1 MRVIMTTGAA
11 LSMNSLKKTFD
22 GSVTSVDVTLEV
34 REGEIISLVGPSGC
48 GKTTTLRLIAGF
60 EEPDSGELRIF
71 SEEMYS
77 LSRLV
82 APEKRGIGM
91 VFQDYALF
99 PHLSVLD
106 NVRYGVRDSDESW
119 LELLDLLGIRSISAR
134 SVENLSGG
142 EQQRVA
148 IARALAARPRI
159 LLLDEPFSNIDAAQ
173 RVHIR
178 QEIIAALRTLET
190 TVIWVTHDQ
199 EEALLVAD
207 RVAFMI
213 DGEIKQID
221 SPEHIYMYPE
231 TLEAAEFIGEGVA
244 FLSEIRNDQ
253 ITSIFGDLPISE
265 CATESNRLEIDQ
277 SSSAILFVRP
287 EQITLE
293 PDQIL
298 VGSTVAGTVIS
309 KDYFGHSSLLT
320 VQLDDKSLFKVRVT
334 SRVEVSE
341 GQRLNLGLREYPRA
355 FAQTASV

>member
-1 MRVIMTTGAA
+1 
-11 LSMNSLKKTFD
+11 
-22 GSVTSVDVTLEV
+22 
-34 REGEIISLVGPSGC
+34 
-48 GKTTTLRLIAGF
+48 
-60 EEPDSGELRIF
+60 
-71 SEEMYS
+71 
-77 LSRLV
+77 
-82 APEKRGIGM
+82 
-91 VFQDYALF
+91 
-99 PHLSVLD
+99 
-106 NVRYGVRDSDESW
+106 
-119 LELLDLLGIRSISAR
+119 
-134 SVENLSGG
+134 
-142 EQQRVA
+142 
-148 IARALAARPRI
+148 
-159 LLLDEPFSNIDAAQ
+159 
-173 RVHIR
+173 
-178 QEIIAALRTLET
+178 
-190 TVIWVTHDQ
+190 
-199 EEALLVAD
+199 
-207 RVAFMI
+207 
-213 DGEIKQID
+213 
-221 SPEHIYMYPE
+221 MYPE

-355 FAQTASV
+355 FAQTVSV